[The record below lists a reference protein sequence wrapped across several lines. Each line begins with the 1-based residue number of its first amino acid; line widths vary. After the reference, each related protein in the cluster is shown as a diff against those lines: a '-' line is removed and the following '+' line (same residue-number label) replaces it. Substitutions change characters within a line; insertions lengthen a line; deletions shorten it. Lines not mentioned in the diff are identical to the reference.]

1 MTDWGSPL
9 QADAWL
15 VGLDRD
21 PSHLEAFYTAHANTR
36 ALGAHFACLLEY
48 SLASSSTPR
57 VPLEF
62 PSSTPRV
69 PLEYPRVPLAYL
81 GAHFAWLLEYSLAA
95 ALNRVS
101 PKPPKPA

>member
-1 MTDWGSPL
+1 MGSPRPHPLRDWGSSLPHLHRDWVHPCRICAGTDWGSPL

-57 VPLEF
+57 VPL
-62 PSSTPRV
+62 
-69 PLEYPRVPLAYL
+69 
-81 GAHFAWLLEYSLAA
+81 
-95 ALNRVS
+95 
-101 PKPPKPA
+101 